1 MNKKEEFL
9 KKITEETKKQKIDWE
24 PADIITVSDYVAN
37 SNDIV
42 RVIKTSY
49 RDFNLYYVEKKF
61 RNTDPDTDDIV
72 EHVRSYILGENDGH
86 LVLKIYPS
94 EIADW
99 TYDEFCKAIKGKIEE
114 TALDELLSDDEDN
127 GSAQ

>member
-9 KKITEETKKQKIDWE
+9 KKITEETKNKNITWE
-24 PADIITVSDYVAN
+24 IASNITVSDYVAN

-42 RVIKTSY
+42 RVIKTGY

-72 EHVRSYILGENDGH
+72 EHVGSYILVEKNGL
-86 LVLKIYPS
+86 LVLKIYPG

-99 TYDEFCKAIKGKIEE
+99 TYDAFCDAIKGKIEE
-114 TALDELLSDDEDN
+114 TALDELLKDDEENDT
-127 GSAQ
+127 AQ